1 MISFIKAFNLWRRN
15 MEIGITFAS
24 VHEEYEKDVLGALD
38 GISNEGYKIM
48 EIAPDDRIGENELRE
63 ALNARGITAIA
74 GHFVIDRFNDD
85 MYEETLR
92 YAEFFGLKTLVLPW
106 CYPDTIKDYD
116 TTVSTAKKLDA
127 LAEKVNKRGFELIF
141 HNHWMEF
148 EDVYNGKCIEDI
160 FLENTSLLGFELD
173 IGWAYAGG
181 CDVIPYIEK
190 LGNRLKI
197 IHIKDIHPDDNRLP
211 VEIGTGA
218 VDIKGCMDAAAKA
231 GVKYG
236 IVEQDVTADKREL
249 PAFESIR
256 LSRNNLR
263 KMGY

>member
-1 MISFIKAFNLWRRN
+1 

-24 VHEEYEKDVLGALD
+24 VHEEYEKSILGALD
-38 GISNEGYKIM
+38 GISKEGYKIM
-48 EIAPDDRIGENELRE
+48 EIAPDGRMGDEEFRK
-63 ALNARGITAIA
+63 ALKERGIRTIA
-74 GHFVIDRFNDD
+74 GHFIIDRFNEEQ
-85 MYEETLR
+85 YEETLR
-92 YAEFFGLKTLVLPW
+92 YAEFFGLDTLVLPW
-106 CYPDTIKDYD
+106 CYPESIKNFES
-116 TTVSTAKKLDA
+116 TVKTAKMIDE
-127 LAEKVNKRGFELIF
+127 LAAKVKERGFELLF

-148 EDVYNGKCIEDI
+148 EDVYEGKCVEDI
-160 FLENTSLLGFELD
+160 LLENTTLLGFELD

-181 CDVIPYIEK
+181 CDVVPYIQK
-190 LGNRLKI
+190 LGDRLKI
-197 IHIKDIHPDDNRLP
+197 IHIKDIHPDDMRLP

-218 VDIKGCMDAAAKA
+218 VDIKACLDAANDA

-256 LSRNNLR
+256 LSRENLH

>member
-1 MISFIKAFNLWRRN
+1 MQ
-15 MEIGITFAS
+15 IGITFAS

-38 GISNEGYKIM
+38 GISNEGYKLM
-48 EIAPDDRIGENELRE
+48 EIAPDDKIGNEELRE
-63 ALNARGITAIA
+63 ALKSRGIRALA
-74 GHFVIDRFNDD
+74 GHLMIDRFNDD
-85 MYEETLR
+85 QYEETLE
-92 YAEFFGLKTLVLPW
+92 YAEFFNLEYLVIPW
-106 CYPDTIKDYD
+106 CYPDSIKDYE
-116 TTVSTAKKLDA
+116 TTVSTAKKLDE
-127 LAEKVNKRGFELIF
+127 LAAKVAERGFKLVF

-148 EDVYNGKCIEDI
+148 EDVYEGKCVEDI
-160 FLENTSLLGFELD
+160 LLENTKLLGFELD

-181 CDVIPYIEK
+181 CDVVPYIKK
-190 LGNRLKI
+190 LGDRLKI
-197 IHIKDIHPDDNRLP
+197 LHIKDIHPDDMRLP

-218 VDIKGCMDAAAKA
+218 VDIKGCMDAASEL

-256 LSRNNLR
+256 LSRENLR